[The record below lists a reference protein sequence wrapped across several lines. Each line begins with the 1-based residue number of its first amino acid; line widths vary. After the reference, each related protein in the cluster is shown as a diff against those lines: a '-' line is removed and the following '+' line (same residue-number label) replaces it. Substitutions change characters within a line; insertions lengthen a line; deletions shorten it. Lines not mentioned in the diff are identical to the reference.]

1 MTKIVNKYFGILFK
15 ARKKLDEGANLD
27 QLGFMPPS
35 FDKESESDF
44 DLESVCS
51 VSSEEH
57 EEDF

>member
-35 FDKESESDF
+35 FDEESESDF

-57 EEDF
+57 EEDW